1 MKAWMLSFAAV
12 VVVVAPATAHADQCE
27 WVDPAVA
34 EKAQQL
40 LESHPKVIAFCEP
53 CGDKAPGV
61 PAVAESVELDEH
73 GVRINGSAVD
83 LAYTFVQTSPTQYQ
97 NLALLAGCEAH
108 DVSPSLKVAEETSNG
123 VLIVP
128 DDAPVAPMLPAP
140 VPAPQAVPPHVFVFS
155 THTREPLPWLTIVL
169 AGIASFTMSLA
180 GILAFARL
188 RRRRAMKPRA
198 EQLRAS

>member
-1 MKAWMLSFAAV
+1 MKAWMLSIAAL
-12 VVVVAPATAHADQCE
+12 VVVAPAVAHADQCE

-34 EKAQQL
+34 QKAQQL
-40 LESHPKVIAFCEP
+40 LASHSKVIAFCEP

-61 PAVAESVELDEH
+61 PAVADSVELDEH

-128 DDAPVAPMLPAP
+128 DDAEVTHSSPPPAP
-140 VPAPQAVPPHVFVFS
+140 AVPPHVFVFS
-155 THTREPLPWLTIVL
+155 THTREPLPWLTIVF
-169 AGIASFTMSLA
+169 AGLASFTMSLA
-180 GILAFARL
+180 GILAFAKL

-198 EQLRAS
+198 ERLRIDP